1 MTKIIDEERKIMG
14 VFNFIKGVGDK
25 LFGHHES
32 PAPAASPSAAPAA
45 PRTAQEIANLLL
57 QRAMSLGLTIEGL
70 SVTYNTDTDTAT
82 VSGSAKTQADREK
95 IILAI
100 GNNSDVA
107 KVVVDNITIETPE
120 PESRMYTVKSGDNLS
135 HISKEMYGNANLYN
149 KIFEANQP
157 LLTNPDKIYVG
168 QVLRIPT

>member
-1 MTKIIDEERKIMG
+1 MG

-25 LFGHHES
+25 IFGHHDD
-32 PAPAASPSAAPAA
+32 PAAPAA
-45 PRTAQEIANLLL
+45 PAARTAQDVANLLL
-57 QRAMSLGLTIEGL
+57 KRAMSLGLPIEGL
-70 SVTYNTDTDTAT
+70 SVTYNDDTDTAT

-95 IILAI
+95 VILAI

-107 KVVVDNITIETPE
+107 KVVIDNITIETPE
-120 PESRMYTVKSGDNLS
+120 PESRIYTVKSGDTLS

-157 LLTNPDKIYVG
+157 MLSNPDKIYPG
-168 QVLRIPT
+168 QVLRIPA

>member
-1 MTKIIDEERKIMG
+1 MG

-25 LFGHHES
+25 LFGHHDD
-32 PAPAASPSAAPAA
+32 PAPAATPIAERSA
-45 PRTAQEIANLLL
+45 QDIANLLL
-57 QRAMSLGLTIEGL
+57 KRAMSLGLPIDGL

-82 VSGSAKTQADREK
+82 VSGSAKSQADREK
-95 IILAI
+95 VILAI

-107 KVVVDNITIETPE
+107 KVVIDNITIEAPE
-120 PESRMYTVKSGDNLS
+120 PESRMYTVQSGDTLS

-157 LLTNPDKIYVG
+157 LLTSPDKIYPG
-168 QVLRIPT
+168 QVLRIPA

>member
-1 MTKIIDEERKIMG
+1 MG

-25 LFGHHES
+25 IFGHHES
-32 PAPAASPSAAPAA
+32 PAPSAAPVA
-45 PRTAQEIANLLL
+45 RTAEEIANLLL
-57 QRAMSLGLTIEGL
+57 TRVMSLDLSIEGL

-95 IILAI
+95 VILAI

-107 KVVVDNITIETPE
+107 KVVIDNITIETQE
-120 PESRMYTVKSGDNLS
+120 PESRMYTVKSGDTLS
-135 HISKEMYGNANLYN
+135 HISKEMYGNANLYD
-149 KIFEANQP
+149 KIFEANKP
-157 LLTNPDKIYVG
+157 MLSTPDKIYPG